1 MFILRIPQYSEK
13 VVQKK
18 EKIAI
23 PKRHALQTNVKIDV
37 SSTKSLT
44 FDIKLIGILIMY
56 IKNCHGPKID
66 PCGMPI
72 FIISQR
78 ELRSSRTHCCLLN
91 FEENSF
97 SIFALDET
105 EKMLPSIAAFS
116 AFSFSRCELIIS
128 SI

>member
-1 MFILRIPQYSEK
+1 M
-13 VVQKK
+13 VQKK

-23 PKRHALQTNVKIDV
+23 PKRHALQANVKIDV

>member
-23 PKRHALQTNVKIDV
+23 PKRHALQANVKIDL

-44 FDIKLIGILIMY
+44 FDIKLIGISFLY

-66 PCGMPI
+66 PCGMAT
-72 FIISQR
+72 FISSQR
-78 ELRSSRTHCCLLN
+78 ELRSSRTHCYPLN
-91 FEENSF
+91 FEKKSF
-97 SIFALDET
+97 SFFALDET
-105 EKMLPSIAAFS
+105 EIFLPNIAAYF
-116 AFSFSRCELIIS
+116 AFFFSRCEITIS